1 MEDRNDDDAN
11 YFSSVLLWS
20 ICCNIS
26 HLDGREHLV
35 EIQFCYWFSEFA
47 LVHHTVEQ
55 LPSLHPTPRKQHHQ
69 YIIMLGSD
77 CGRTYSSKM
86 M

>member
-55 LPSLHPTPRKQHHQ
+55 LPSLHPTPRNNT
-69 YIIMLGSD
+69 ISILSCWALTGAELTAP
-77 CGRTYSSKM
+77 R
-86 M
+86 